1 MIYLLLPIALL
12 IVFLVIGI
20 IWLTPEFRVRIL
32 LWQGKN
38 RKARKI
44 LEYLLEQNPE
54 RLNLYRKLGQ
64 IYYLENRRDKKAVKI
79 FEIIIKLKIPFQWRE
94 EILPIVARY
103 YVAEG
108 RKDSEAIKLIEK
120 AVEKE
125 MKRLTWY
132 SSH

>member
-1 MIYLLLPIALL
+1 MIYILLPIVLL
-12 IVFLVIGI
+12 FVFLVIGI
-20 IWLTPEFRVRIL
+20 IWFTPEFRVKIL
-32 LWQGKN
+32 LRQGKD

-54 RLNLYRKLGQ
+54 RINLYRKLGQ
-64 IYYLENRRDKKAVKI
+64 IYYLENRRDKKALRV

-94 EILPIVARY
+94 EILPLVAKY
-103 YVAEG
+103 YVDEG

-125 MKRLTWY
+125 IKQLKRY
-132 SSH
+132 S